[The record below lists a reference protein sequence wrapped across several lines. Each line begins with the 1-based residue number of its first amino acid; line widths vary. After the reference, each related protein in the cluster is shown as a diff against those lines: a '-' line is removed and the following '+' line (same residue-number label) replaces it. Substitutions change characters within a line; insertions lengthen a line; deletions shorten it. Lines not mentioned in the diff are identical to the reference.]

1 MNAFTYFLTAISEI
15 KKSKFSQDPS
25 TYELAKIT
33 SEFETVVEAGSKLP
47 YKPAKVFVYG
57 NLTEWLVSIVHESVV
72 EKKTISIG
80 TCATIRRSICCF
92 SISDKTNCFLVFGR
106 AWMNA
111 VRGLSE

>member
-72 EKKTISIG
+72 EKKNDFHWNLCHYQTEHLL
-80 TCATIRRSICCF
+80 
-92 SISDKTNCFLVFGR
+92 FLHI
-106 AWMNA
+106 
-111 VRGLSE
+111 

>member
-1 MNAFTYFLTAISEI
+1 MMNAFTYFLTAISEI

-72 EKKTISIG
+72 EKKRFPLELVPQSDGTFAVSPYLIKQTI
-80 TCATIRRSICCF
+80 F
-92 SISDKTNCFLVFGR
+92 
-106 AWMNA
+106 
-111 VRGLSE
+111 